1 MKPLVSVVITTYN
14 SASSVER
21 VLKSIFN
28 QSYENIEILIFDDA
42 STDNTKNIALSY
54 CVNFSERKF
63 DNYSNQRN
71 FAINKL
77 DIKAYYFGYFFKW

>member
-42 STDNTKNIALSY
+42 STDNTKNIIEKVLTNK
-54 CVNFSERKF
+54 NFRSE
-63 DNYSNQRN
+63 
-71 FAINKL
+71 
-77 DIKAYYFGYFFKW
+77 YFFSKKIIRNTTN